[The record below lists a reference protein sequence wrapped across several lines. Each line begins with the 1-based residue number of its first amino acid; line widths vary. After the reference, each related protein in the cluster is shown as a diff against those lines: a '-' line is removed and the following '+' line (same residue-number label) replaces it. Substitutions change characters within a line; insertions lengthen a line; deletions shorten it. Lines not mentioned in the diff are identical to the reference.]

1 LDDLSTKNKTMS
13 VLITNIHQLVQVHK
27 KNIML
32 VSGDEM
38 KNLPVL
44 ENAYVYIEHD
54 TIIEYG
60 PMSDC
65 DGFDPETTID
75 ATGKLVLPSWCDSH
89 THIVYAGD
97 RSEEF
102 IDKITGLSYED
113 ISKKGGGILNSAKQ
127 VANLEEA
134 ALYSQAI
141 KRLNDCIAMGTGA
154 IEIKTG
160 YGLDTT
166 SELKLLRTIGQIK
179 KDTLAYISPTLLA
192 AHAIPEKYKKDKEAY
207 IQLII
212 NELIP
217 KASELKI
224 AKFIDVFCEEG
235 YFDVEDMNRIL
246 DAGNKY
252 QLKPKVHV
260 NQFNVLGGVEAAVHK
275 NALSVDHLELLS
287 NEDIKALKKSD
298 TIPVALPGCSF
309 YLDIPYTPARKL
321 IEAGLPLALATD
333 FNPGSA
339 PSGNM
344 NFILSLACI
353 KMGLSPEEAI
363 NAATING
370 AYAMNI
376 SSMYGSITRGKK
388 ANLIITKPMNHYRE
402 IPYYFSHNPIDQII
416 INGELWP

>member
-1 LDDLSTKNKTMS
+1 MS

-27 KNIML
+27 KNVML
-32 VSGDEM
+32 VSGEEM
-38 KNLPVL
+38 KKLPVL
-44 ENAYVYIEHD
+44 ENAYVYLEHD

-65 DGFDPETTID
+65 DGFEPETTID

-102 IDKITGLSYED
+102 VDKIKGLSYEQ
-113 ISKKGGGILNSAKQ
+113 ISKKGGGIVNSAKQ
-127 VANLEEA
+127 LAEEQEA
-134 ALYSQAI
+134 ALYDQAL
-141 KRLNDCIAMGTGA
+141 KRLNDTISMGTGA
-154 IEIKTG
+154 IEMKTG
-160 YGLDTT
+160 YGLDTQ
-166 SELKLLRTIGQIK
+166 SELKLLKTIGQLK
-179 KDTLAYISPTLLA
+179 KDSLAYIAPTLLA
-192 AHAIPEKYKKDKEAY
+192 AHAIPENFKNNKKDY

-217 KASELKI
+217 QASQLKI

-235 YFDVEDMNRIL
+235 YFSVEDMNRIL
-246 DAGNKY
+246 DAGINHN
-252 QLKPKVHV
+252 LKPKVHV
-260 NQFNVLGGVEAAVHK
+260 NQFNILGGVKAAVDK

-287 NEDIKALKKSD
+287 DKDIEALKKSE

-309 YLDIPYTPARKL
+309 YLGLPYTPARKL
-321 IEAGLPLALATD
+321 IDAGLPVALATD

-344 NFILSLACI
+344 NFIMSLACI
-353 KMGLSPEEAI
+353 KMGMSPEEAI

-402 IPYYFSHNPIDQII
+402 IPYYFAHNPIDQIV